1 MKRRLLSLFLTAAL
15 LLGMFPTAVLAGGTD
30 ENLGTIQVIV
40 ENTTYSKTDGAPWDG
55 TLVDTDVALTESST
69 MMSCIG
75 EALNGYDT
83 EGLDSGYISSI
94 NGLAAFDGGSESGWM
109 GTLNDWFVNAGFD
122 SFTVADGTLC
132 AGDVIRVMYTC
143 VGYGA
148 DLGGEFG
155 TNKGYL
161 SALSASTGSLS
172 PAFDKDTPAYTLTV
186 PSGVDTVDI
195 TTTAENKNDKVSV
208 SVGGTEYRRG
218 KSVPVAD
225 GTQIS
230 VACGVKTYTITV
242 AQENAPQPMVNV
254 DFTMQEGGAFLLA
267 PQFDV
272 AVSGDLAEQY
282 GYADSV
288 TDGVSAL
295 DVLVKAHALKYPGF
309 AEKPQEY
316 LVLNES
322 GFLTTVFGAADS
334 NFGYMVNGEMPNDG
348 VLKDDE
354 YAPGGKSYTGYG
366 IAQCPVE
373 DGDALE
379 FFRYQDSYY
388 LDNYGWVEY
397 QGSRTSAITVRPD
410 SAVSLTYKGFC
421 VAYYGCVPMEALES
435 FIELIEGAQLA
446 WVSTETGALTDIQGA
461 VTGEDGKDAFT
472 APTAEGTY
480 YLTAYIPA
488 EDIENYAT
496 PLVMSL
502 VKMVVDPDAPQPEAP
517 ETSADLTA
525 LSIAD
530 LDSNPNALE
539 LKPAFSSDVTDYSVE
554 PVNFQKYAKMAYVK
568 ATAAS
573 ETAEIKAALNGT
585 EKAVTSADTYWT
597 AFSNMLP
604 GQDNILT
611 VTVTDGDLSKTYTVT
626 IPMKAET
633 IAVTGISL
641 DKTELT
647 LTAGETA
654 VLTATVEPDNATDKT
669 VTWSSSDETVATVDN
684 GTVTAVA
691 AGNSTITAQAGEQT
705 AECAVTVEAPADVN
719 VTLSGIH
726 SAQVNEFR
734 LYTYTGS
741 EKGETNLL
749 ANITAS
755 DSAYAV
761 NLPAGDY
768 WVEGYDANGDLNGGL
783 KLTVSEESNSFKIQ
797 RMYQIYATN
806 SGWVK
811 DADYTMNV
819 TVTGADGNAREI
831 ALGQSNNYGTMR
843 TSCLFVVGDTVEA
856 VFTPIGD
863 KEADYL
869 PATAKK
875 TPTMNDYLSASIP
888 QAYEITITAPAG
900 STISAGTFGTYYI
913 YTFADSTVTEDENGV
928 TAVFRVPQTNA
939 NHFYRVQHPDGVTYW
954 NFAKW
959 TAATTIN
966 VTADDL
972 NLNSETF
979 KKDTIYRFDKNIY
992 DRADIYLN
1000 ANGQGYLDLDVGE
1013 RFEFNVFRNWMA
1025 IESFMNAKVGL
1036 PDMHYT
1042 VIDPAGNPSDVVTI
1056 TPDENNSSVATM
1068 TANKA
1073 GTAIVLVT
1081 YDAMTHVPG
1090 QGGKEF
1096 SAIWPECT
1104 GVVVVTVGA
1113 DGSSIQTN
1121 MMMDRLDAA
1130 STALDAEHDI
1140 LFYLGDA
1147 GASYSFKPEDGC
1159 TVTVNRSVVTDK
1171 MTFAGFTSE
1180 GVTVAEDGTVTVSGL
1195 TTGRHIIKVEKNGLA
1210 TYQVVTAR
1218 GVSYALQD
1226 ADGNPLAADAEIH
1239 AGDTI
1244 KVQFTGLFSPAEKMS
1259 GVYNFN
1265 FSLYYFGEDDASF
1278 RSNPGGSFGVYDF
1291 SGNPARQNITITIPK
1306 YWDGDSYTLH
1316 GAIKLGGFQAAPI
1329 GGHRDVRYATGK
1341 PMSHDAADAGMI
1353 LSRLP
1358 EITIA
1363 LAETDFVDGKLTF
1376 VDGDGN
1382 AVARTALTV
1391 NLTDSAGNK
1400 IIVAD
1405 DGSFPCVAGEYTYTI
1420 YGAGYRYKTGGFS
1433 IGADETAVRKRI
1445 TLENR
1450 SENAWDGV
1458 TVTEPEKDGDVY
1470 VIKTGAELA
1479 WLSKQVTDKAFTTF
1493 SARLDNDIDLGDYPW
1508 TAINNSSNSYVFTLD
1523 GANHE
1528 IRGLNAVKSL
1538 FGTVGGASEIKDLTV
1553 SGVLNAANGSVGAIT
1568 GYLQGG
1574 TIRNCV
1580 SKVAITA
1587 AGSNNSSIGG
1597 IAGYMGNAKIINCV
1611 NNGAITAEGNQ
1622 VGGIVGSMVNNAAE
1636 VSGCYNTGAVS
1647 AASEVGGILGGSTYT
1662 GTVSNCYNTG
1672 AITGTGAHIGG
1683 VIGESAGNASS
1694 CYNVGTVT
1702 GGKGFAGSV
1711 GNADKCYALSED
1723 DAAQVLDESAMK
1735 SADLDTEAFGPT
1747 CSGYPALK
1755 WQTGVTFHA
1764 PDSEAQSVTA
1774 PTCTEKG
1781 YSTYLC
1787 TECKNSFRKDYQA
1800 PLGHNFCEHEGVP
1813 ADCTDCVYTAPG
1825 CETEGSIVHTCRRVG
1840 CDVTKTDVIPA
1851 TGHTQLEDSV
1861 QTFPAYKTYTCAVCG
1876 TQNIVEWN
1884 DPRLAYVTL
1893 TGTGISNVTMADGTY
1908 PWAWN
1913 AEAERFESTNV
1924 GVNSSTS
1931 QTSLTVT
1938 LTDKGTI
1945 SFDYGVS
1952 SEAKYD
1958 KLTISLGE
1966 EKIADGISGSNTGSF
1981 EREFEAGTYTFTFAF
1996 AKDSSSADGTDRA
2009 WFEDFTV
2016 VAEAAAQPEISVTGI
2031 SLDKTELTLT
2041 VGGSETLTATVEPD
2055 SATDKTVTWTTSDA
2069 AVATVDNGT
2078 VTAVSAGTATITAQ
2092 AGEKSATCAVTVQAA
2107 ETEPIVPED
2116 VTIKLN
2122 SLIQTAK
2129 LYTWKDGTKGETDLL
2144 ANVTP
2149 KNSTYATQLPAGD
2162 YLLQGY
2168 SKKGSLDAT
2177 CCGSL
2182 VITVAPEAD
2191 NDFTVWLLY
2200 NIKVK
2205 NSGWVENTDYT
2216 VALKVADANGEER
2229 RAFTG
2234 EYRVLP
2240 VASKPAVRS
2249 CICLNG
2255 DSVEVT
2261 YTPSEARLA
2270 QKYRAE
2276 TYQSGPVT
2284 KNLTSAEVTLGQE
2297 VTITIKA
2304 PAGST
2309 VDAGAFYDY
2318 YIYDFESGT
2327 KVSTG
2332 NQEIYTFQVVP
2343 KTDIVHFYRVQHED
2357 GVTYWAF
2364 ANPCWTTD
2372 TEIVVSE
2379 EDLHLNDTD
2388 FTPNTVFH
2396 FENNVYD
2403 TGNIYLTAN
2412 AQGYVN
2418 LNAGESRELN
2428 VFRNWMAIEGIGN
2441 SKVALPDVHY
2451 TVIDPNGE
2459 PSDLLTVAVDEHN
2472 SSAAT
2477 ITANKGSGTA
2487 IVLVT
2492 YDAMT
2497 HMSGMGGTQFSA
2509 IRPENTGVIVVAV
2522 GSDGSAIK
2530 TNMLLDRAGGEP
2542 TALDAEHDPL
2552 FYLDDAGAE
2561 YSFKPESGCTVTV
2574 DRSVVSGAMTFRGF
2588 TDEGVTVADDGM
2600 VTVSGLTT
2608 GRHIIRVEKD
2618 GLANYQ
2624 VITARQVSYTIQ
2636 DEEGNTL
2643 AADVA
2648 IRAGDTIKLQF
2659 SGLTNPAEKLS
2670 GLYNFNAKIEYRDQ
2684 NGKAFASDPGSEYGV
2699 YNFSSSTEQ
2708 QNVTITIPENWAD
2721 DEPYILDGVIRL
2733 GGFYKTAP
2741 GGHRNQTYDVGS
2753 KRVDDASS
2761 ANFVLARLP
2770 DIKIQLQPNPDQVAA
2785 DAVEALIDA
2794 IGTPVTLESANA
2806 IATARTAYDALTYA
2820 QKALVENYAVLTAAE
2835 TALATLEEAKLVD
2848 IYNKTAQTLLATD
2861 AATGSVKGEWLMF
2874 GLARALDKEP
2884 TEAQKTDYLAAVK
2897 SYIESK
2903 INDAGQLHRY
2913 KSTDNS
2919 RIALA
2924 LTALGY
2930 DPADFEGYDLLKAF
2944 GDTAWATQQGSTG
2957 TAFALLTLRAADY
2970 STSNEQDLIDSLLN
2984 SQNADG
2990 GWAITTGS
2998 SDLDATAMVIQALAP
3013 DYLVSR
3019 ARTADSAKVKTAV
3032 DNALAFLAGKMQDD
3046 GTVTDGAFPASAET
3060 IAQILVALTELGRNP
3075 AEDTQFTKNGK
3086 TLLDGLA
3093 TFYLKDRG
3101 FAHAQDGEF
3110 NQMATEQAFYAL
3122 VACRRLAAEERSL
3135 YDMSI
3140 TRVTKYTVTVAS
3152 AANGQVS
3159 ANVAQAA
3166 AGADVTVT
3174 AKPDIG
3180 YELKIL
3186 TVTDAS
3192 GKPVS
3197 LTGNTFT
3204 MPAANVTVTAV
3215 FAKAEN
3221 PAADVEAAIDALTVT
3236 KADAKTQAA
3245 MEAVEHAYRALTDE
3259 QKANVKNAD
3268 KLTALRQ
3275 AFDRLLA
3282 SAKKDAKEDLKNW
3295 FGALDEEDYTKEN
3308 WNKLREL
3315 LNDGLTDIEKVKNTD
3330 EIDDILRSVKRSA
3343 EAIAKGE
3350 QLTVTFR
3357 LIGDTKHDNGVRDH
3371 DEYVTWI
3378 KTTTYEI
3385 SKGDTVYDVFLEA
3398 IDDHNLKQKGAE
3410 NNYVS
3415 AIRAPSV
3422 LGGYWLAEFDNGKNS
3437 GWMYTVN
3444 GKHPSIGLKDCELR
3458 DGDEII
3464 WHYVDDY
3471 TLEERDSS
3479 SRYYERWLEARD
3491 ITPEKYAASLD
3502 DSNKN
3507 DNDDK
3512 NDNTGTIEPPSG
3524 GQEAIRFLD
3533 VGAKDWYYDDV
3544 QFVVENGLFNGTS
3557 NTTFSPNAVMNRA
3570 MLVTVLYRLEGEPKV
3585 TGSSEFNDVARKQ
3598 WYTDAVIWATKHEIV
3613 NGYGNGTFG
3622 PTDSITRE
3630 QMATI
3635 LYRYAQY
3642 KNYNVKAS
3650 NSLTGYSDYT
3660 QISAYASQPLKWANA
3675 EDLINGRTRTTL
3687 VPRGTATRAEV
3698 AAILHRFVEN
3708 VVNAD

>member
-40 ENTTYSKTDGAPWDG
+40 ENTTYSETDGATWDG

-410 SAVSLTYKGFC
+410 AAVSLTCKGFC
-421 VAYYGCVPMEALES
+421 VAYYGCVPMEALDGY
-435 FIELIEGAQLA
+435 IELMEVAQLA

-461 VTGEDGKDAFT
+461 VTGADGKAAFT
-472 APTAEGTY
+472 APAAEGTY

-488 EDIENYAT
+488 EEIENYAT

-502 VKMVVDPDAPQPEAP
+502 VKVVVDQDAPQPEVPAA
-517 ETSADLTA
+517 SVDLTA
-525 LSIAD
+525 LSVAD

-539 LKPAFSSDVTDYSVE
+539 LTPAFSSDETDYKVE

-568 ATAAS
+568 ATASS
-573 ETAEIKAALNGT
+573 ETAAIKAALNGT
-585 EKAVTSADTYWT
+585 EKDVTSGDAYWT
-597 AFSNMLP
+597 AFNNMQP
-604 GQDNILT
+604 GQDNVLT

-626 IPMKAET
+626 IPMKAES

-641 DKTELT
+641 DNTELT
-647 LTAGETA
+647 LTADETA

-669 VTWSSSDETVATVDN
+669 VTWTSSDDTVATVEN

-691 AGNSTITAQAGEQT
+691 AGTATITAQAGEQT

-811 DADYTMNV
+811 DTDYTIDV

-831 ALGQSNNYGTMR
+831 ALGQANNYGTMR
-843 TSCLFVVGDTVEA
+843 TSCLFVVGDTVQA
-856 VFTPIGD
+856 DFTPIGER
-863 KEADYL
+863 EADYL

-1420 YGAGYRYKTGGFS
+1420 YGAGYRYKAGSFS
-1433 IGADETAVRKRI
+1433 IGADETAVSKRI
-1445 TLENR
+1445 TLENS

-1458 TVTEPEKDGDVY
+1458 TETEPQKDEDDVY
-1470 VIKTGAELA
+1470 LISTGAELA
-1479 WLSKQVTDKAFTTF
+1479 WF
-1493 SARLDNDIDLGDYPW
+1493 SAQNQKNAQNISGKLTADIDLAGYPW
-1508 TAINNSSNSYVFTLD
+1508 NNTLSNSGKATVLD
-1523 GANHE
+1523 GDGHTVS
-1528 IRGLNAVKSL
+1528 GLNATRGL
-1538 FGTVGGASEIKDLTV
+1538 FGALGSGSAVKNLTLRGTLSGGGAV
-1553 SGVLNAANGSVGAIT
+1553 T
-1568 GYLQGG
+1568 GYARGAV
-1574 TIRNCV
+1574 IENCV
-1580 SKVAITA
+1580 NEAVISGT
-1587 AGSNNSSIGG
+1587 GSSIGG
-1597 IAGYMGNAKIINCV
+1597 IAGYAADTTIRNCV
-1611 NNGAITAEGNQ
+1611 NRAAVTGGSS
-1622 VGGIVGSMVNNAAE
+1622 VGGIIGGFAGATTVI
-1636 VSGCYNTGAVS
+1636 GCYNTGAVTGTS
-1647 AASEVGGILGGSTYT
+1647 GVGGIFGSSGYAI
-1662 GTVSNCYNTG
+1662 TVDSCYNTG
-1672 AITGTGAHIGG
+1672 AVTGTSNVGG
-1683 VIGESAGNASS
+1683 VGGQLTGPSYGSGMSALTD
-1694 CYNVGTVT
+1694 CYSVGTVT
-1702 GGKGFAGSV
+1702 GESSV
-1711 GNADKCYALSED
+1711 GGLLGSFGSDKASVTRGYYLNTKAESDPAAEALDEAAMKNADLNPETFA
-1723 DAAQVLDESAMK
+1723 
-1735 SADLDTEAFGPT
+1735 PT
-1747 CSGYPALK
+1747 CSSYPALK

-2318 YIYDFESGT
+2318 YIYDFDSGT
-2327 KVSTG
+2327 KVSNG

-2388 FTPNTVFH
+2388 FTPDTVFH

-2451 TVIDPNGE
+2451 TVIDPNGA
-2459 PSDLLTVAVDEHN
+2459 PSDLLTVAADEHN
-2472 SSAAT
+2472 SSVAT
-2477 ITANKGSGTA
+2477 ITANQGSGTA

-2509 IRPENTGVIVVAV
+2509 IRPENTGVIVVTV
-2522 GSDGSAIK
+2522 GSDGSAIE

-2574 DRSVVSGAMTFRGF
+2574 DRSVVSGTMTFEGF
-2588 TDEGVTVADDGM
+2588 TNEGVTVADDGT

-2608 GRHIIRVEKD
+2608 GRHIIRVEKN

-2636 DEEGNTL
+2636 DEEGKTL

-2684 NGKAFASDPGSEYGV
+2684 NGEAFASDPGSEYGV
-2699 YNFSSSTEQ
+2699 YNFSSSAEQ

-2721 DEPYILDGVIRL
+2721 DEPYMLDGVIRL

-2770 DIKIQLQPNPDQVAA
+2770 EIKIQLQPDPDQEAA
-2785 DAVEALIDA
+2785 DAVKALIDA

-2806 IATARTAYDALTYA
+2806 IATARTAYDALTDA
-2820 QKALVENYAVLTAAE
+2820 QKALVENYAALTAAE

-2884 TEAQKTDYLAAVK
+2884 TEAQKTDYLAAVN
-2897 SYIESK
+2897 SYIESS
-2903 INDAGQLHRY
+2903 INVAGQLHRY

-3215 FAKAEN
+3215 FARAEN

-3268 KLTALRQ
+3268 KLTVLRQ
-3275 AFDRLLA
+3275 TFDRLLA

-3315 LNDGLTDIEKVKNTD
+3315 LNDGLTDIEKAKNTD
-3330 EIDDILRSVKRSA
+3330 EIYDILRSVKRSA

-3357 LIGDTKHDNGVRDH
+3357 LIGDTKHDNGVTDH
-3371 DEYVTWI
+3371 EKYVTWI
-3378 KTTTYEI
+3378 PTTTYTLDP
-3385 SKGDTVYDVFLEA
+3385 GATVYDVFVQA
-3398 IDDHNLKQKGAE
+3398 IADNGLSQKGASG
-3410 NNYVS
+3410 NYVS
-3415 AIRAPSV
+3415 SIKAPEV
-3422 LGGYWLAEFDNGKNS
+3422 LGRYWLSEFDNGKNS

-3444 GKHPSIGLKDCELR
+3444 GIHPSVGLRDYILKD
-3458 DGDEII
+3458 GDRII

-3471 TLEERDSS
+3471 TKEERKFT
-3479 SRYYERWLEARD
+3479 WLEAED
-3491 ITPEKYAASLD
+3491 ISPEAYAKKQEQTDTAEFTD
-3502 DSNKN
+3502 VTKN
-3507 DNDDK
+3507 DW
-3512 NDNTGTIEPPSG
+3512 
-3524 GQEAIRFLD
+3524 F
-3533 VGAKDWYYDDV
+3533 YDDV

-3660 QISAYASQPLKWANA
+3660 QISAYASQPFKWANA

>member
-30 ENLGTIQVIV
+30 ENLGTIRVIV
-40 ENTTYSKTDGAPWDG
+40 ENTTYSETDGAPWDG
-55 TLVDTDVALTESST
+55 TLVDTDVALTEDST
-69 MMSCIG
+69 MMTCIKA
-75 EALNGYDT
+75 ALDVNEIASVGAD
-83 EGLDSGYISSI
+83 GSYISSI
-94 NGLAAFDGGSESGWM
+94 NGLAEFDGGTESGWM
-109 GTLNDWFVNAGFD
+109 GTLNDWFTDEGFASVTD
-122 SFTVADGTLC
+122 LAD
-132 AGDVIRVMYTC
+132 GDVIRVMYTC
-143 VGYGA
+143 DRGA
-148 DLGGEFG
+148 DLGGAYGENLG
-155 TNKGYL
+155 WL
-161 SALSASTGSLS
+161 ASLSASEGTLE
-172 PAFDKDTPAYTLTV
+172 PAFSKETLEYTLTV
-186 PSGVDTVDI
+186 GADVETVDI
-195 TTTAENKNDKVSV
+195 TAVAENKQNKVTV
-208 SVGGTEYRRG
+208 KVGETTYRRG
-218 KSVPVAD
+218 ENVAVAADEEITITCGSKSN
-225 GTQIS
+225 T
-230 VACGVKTYTITV
+230 KTYTVTV
-242 AQENAPQPMVNV
+242 AQENAQQPLVNV

-267 PQFDV
+267 PQFDM

-282 GYADSV
+282 GYTDSI

-309 AEKPQEY
+309 AENPQEY
-316 LVLNES
+316 LALNES
-322 GFLTTVFGAADS
+322 GFLTTVFGAAGS

-388 LDNYGWVEY
+388 LDNYGWAEH
-397 QGSRTSAITVRPD
+397 QGNRTSAITVRPD
-410 SAVSLTYKGFC
+410 AAVTLTCKGFC
-421 VAYYGCVPMEALES
+421 VAYYGCVPMEALDGY
-435 FIELIEGAQLA
+435 IELMEDAQLA

-461 VTGEDGKDAFT
+461 VTGEDGKAAFT

-488 EDIENYAT
+488 EEIENYAT

-502 VKMVVDPDAPQPEAP
+502 VKVVVDQDAPQPEVPAA
-517 ETSADLTA
+517 SVDLTA
-525 LSIAD
+525 LSVAD

-539 LKPAFSSDVTDYSVE
+539 LTPAFSSDETDYKVE

-568 ATAAS
+568 ATASS
-573 ETAEIKAALNGT
+573 ETAAIKAALNGT
-585 EKAVTSADTYWT
+585 EKDVTSGGAYWT
-597 AFSNMLP
+597 AFNNMQP
-604 GQDNILT
+604 GQDNVLT

-626 IPMKAET
+626 IPMKAES

-641 DKTELT
+641 DNTELT
-647 LTAGETA
+647 LTADETA

-669 VTWSSSDETVATVDN
+669 VTWTSSDDTVATVEN

-691 AGNSTITAQAGEQT
+691 AGTATITAQAGEQT

-811 DADYTMNV
+811 DTDYTIDV

-831 ALGQSNNYGTMR
+831 ALGQANNYGTMR
-843 TSCLFVVGDTVEA
+843 TSCLFVVGDTVQA
-856 VFTPIGD
+856 DFTPIGER
-863 KEADYL
+863 EADYL

-875 TPTMNDYLSASIP
+875 APTMNDYLSASIP

-1180 GVTVAEDGTVTVSGL
+1180 GVTVTEDGTVTVSGL

-1433 IGADETAVRKRI
+1433 IGADETAVSKRI
-1445 TLENR
+1445 TLENS

-1672 AITGTGAHIGG
+1672 AITGTGAHVGG

-1755 WQTGVTFHA
+1755 WQTGVTFHVPA
-1764 PDSEAQSVTA
+1764 SEAQSVTD

-1787 TECKNSFRKDYQA
+1787 TICNESFRKDYQT
-1800 PLGHNFCEHEGVP
+1800 PLGHDFCEHEGVP

-1996 AKDSSSADGTDRA
+1996 EKDSSSADGTDRA

-2327 KVSTG
+2327 KVSNG

-2388 FTPNTVFH
+2388 FTPDTVFH

-2451 TVIDPNGE
+2451 TVIDPNGA
-2459 PSDLLTVAVDEHN
+2459 PSDLLTVAADEHN
-2472 SSAAT
+2472 SSVAT
-2477 ITANKGSGTA
+2477 ITANQGSGTA

-2509 IRPENTGVIVVAV
+2509 IRPENTGVIVVTV
-2522 GSDGSAIK
+2522 GSDGSAIE

-2574 DRSVVSGAMTFRGF
+2574 DRSVVSGTMTFEGF
-2588 TDEGVTVADDGM
+2588 TNEGVTVADDGT

-2608 GRHIIRVEKD
+2608 GRHIIRVEKN

-2636 DEEGNTL
+2636 DEEGKTL

-2684 NGKAFASDPGSEYGV
+2684 NGEAFASDPGSEYGV
-2699 YNFSSSTEQ
+2699 YNFSSSAEQ

-2721 DEPYILDGVIRL
+2721 DEPYMLDGVIRL

-2770 DIKIQLQPNPDQVAA
+2770 EIKIQLQPDPDQEAA
-2785 DAVEALIDA
+2785 DAVKALIDA

-2806 IATARTAYDALTYA
+2806 IATARTAYDALTDA
-2820 QKALVENYAVLTAAE
+2820 QKALVENYAALTAAE
-2835 TALATLEEAKLVD
+2835 TALAALEEAKLVD
-2848 IYNKTAQTLLATD
+2848 IYNKTAQTLLATEVS
-2861 AATGSVKGEWLMF
+2861 TGSVKGEWLMF

-2884 TEAQKTDYLAAVK
+2884 TETQKTDYLAAVK

-3032 DNALAFLAGKMQDD
+3032 DN
-3046 GTVTDGAFPASAET
+3046 
-3060 IAQILVALTELGRNP
+3060 
-3075 AEDTQFTKNGK
+3075 
-3086 TLLDGLA
+3086 
-3093 TFYLKDRG
+3093 
-3101 FAHAQDGEF
+3101 
-3110 NQMATEQAFYAL
+3110 
-3122 VACRRLAAEERSL
+3122 
-3135 YDMSI
+3135 
-3140 TRVTKYTVTVAS
+3140 
-3152 AANGQVS
+3152 
-3159 ANVAQAA
+3159 
-3166 AGADVTVT
+3166 VTVT

-3215 FAKAEN
+3215 FARAEN

-3268 KLTALRQ
+3268 KLTVLRQ
-3275 AFDRLLA
+3275 TFDRLLA

-3315 LNDGLTDIEKVKNTD
+3315 LNDGLTDIEKAKNTD
-3330 EIDDILRSVKRSA
+3330 EIYDILRSVKRSA

-3357 LIGDTKHDNGVRDH
+3357 LIGDTKHDNGVTDH
-3371 DEYVTWI
+3371 EKYVTWI
-3378 KTTTYEI
+3378 PTTTYTLDP
-3385 SKGDTVYDVFLEA
+3385 GATVYDVFIQA
-3398 IDDHNLKQKGAE
+3398 IADNGLSQKGASG
-3410 NNYVS
+3410 NYVS
-3415 AIRAPSV
+3415 SIKAPEV
-3422 LGGYWLAEFDNGKNS
+3422 LGSYWLSEFDNGKNS

-3444 GKHPSIGLKDCELR
+3444 GIHPSVGLRDYILKD
-3458 DGDEII
+3458 GDRII

-3471 TLEERDSS
+3471 TKEERKFT
-3479 SRYYERWLEARD
+3479 WLEAED
-3491 ITPEKYAASLD
+3491 ISPEAYAKKQEQTDTAEFTD
-3502 DSNKN
+3502 VTKN
-3507 DNDDK
+3507 DW
-3512 NDNTGTIEPPSG
+3512 
-3524 GQEAIRFLD
+3524 F
-3533 VGAKDWYYDDV
+3533 YDDV